1 MRMPISLVRSVTDG
15 YFRTMRIPLIAG
27 RFFTEADTKESK
39 PVVLINQTLARRY
52 WPNRDPVGGRM
63 IVTANAVRHVEVV
76 GVVGDIKA
84 DRFETEDWPMIYN
97 PNAQVPVSVISLV
110 VRTAG
115 PPTAVASAIE
125 REIHRLDPEQVVA
138 EVRPMADLVDQAIA
152 GARFNTALLTIFA
165 GIAFLLASVGIYG
178 VISYDVTERT
188 NEIGIRMALGALP
201 GDVLRL
207 VMGQGARLAACGIAG
222 GLAGAFWLTRLMGT
236 MLYGVEPNDAWTF
249 AAISILLAA
258 VALAA
263 SYLPSR
269 RAMSLDPV
277 AALRHQ

>member
-1 MRMPISLVRSVTDG
+1 
-15 YFRTMRIPLIAG
+15 
-27 RFFTEADTKESK
+27 
-39 PVVLINQTLARRY
+39 
-52 WPNRDPVGGRM
+52 
-63 IVTANAVRHVEVV
+63 
-76 GVVGDIKA
+76 
-84 DRFETEDWPMIYN
+84 MIYN
-97 PNAQVPVSVISLV
+97 PNTQVPVTVVSLV

-115 PPTAVASAIE
+115 PPTSVASAIE

-138 EVRPMADLVDQAIA
+138 EVRPMSESVDRAIA

-207 VMGQGARLAACGIAG
+207 VMGQGARLAACGIAA
-222 GLAGAFWLTRLMGT
+222 GLAGAFWLTRLMST